1 MSGKKDGKMLLA
13 KLGAIISCFGM
24 SLTAC
29 GGGSSGGGTAS
40 RPSLTTSQVPVTTAS
55 LSDPAL
61 GYLFDDIP
69 DFEDGSRQALAI
81 DVVTGQVTS
90 FQTGLDLK
98 RFLNKQPDPHDNRLF
113 IGSDKT
119 AFVGLS
125 HLAHNLD
132 DTRFTASFERFQLGD
147 VNQRD
152 AGHFFL
158 FGKAHDAPAPQ
169 PHYDVKSAYFCSH
182 CARPFDTA
190 NGTLRFTI
198 NGENRAKGLL
208 SLANDEISLTVPLSL
223 TQNRLSLDQ
232 LSDQLSFSKN
242 GITQTITNAHNEGYF
257 FGAQSQEVGVLLSLE
272 QTEGVFSAGAIGK
285 SR

>member
-1 MSGKKDGKMLLA
+1 MIGKKDARMLLA
-13 KLGAIISCFGM
+13 RLGTMMSCFGII
-24 SLTAC
+24 LTAC

-40 RPSLTTSQVPVTTAS
+40 RPSLVTTQAPVTTAS

-90 FQTGLDLK
+90 FNTGLALK

-113 IGSDKT
+113 IGPDKT
-119 AFVGLS
+119 SFVGLS

-132 DTRFTASFERFQLGD
+132 NTRFTASFERFQLGD

-169 PHYDVKSAYFCSH
+169 PLYDVKSAYFCSH

-198 NGENRAKGLL
+198 NGDNRAKALL

-257 FGAQSQEVGVLLSLE
+257 FGEQSQEVGVLLSLE
-272 QTEGVFSAGAIGK
+272 QKEGVFSAGAIGK
-285 SR
+285 SP